1 MTTDQKIDRIEQN
14 LEILT
19 VHVGRLTEGLTEFRA
34 DTAEIKEMIRQQI
47 VVNRDLSET
56 VRQQGEQQTA
66 AIDRLS
72 EQITRQG
79 EQIARQGEQIIRQ
92 GERQEQASRLF
103 REDLAEIKAMLREN
117 ADTARQQVEVARQQA
132 DVVSRLTGIV
142 EQLIQNRS

>member
-1 MTTDQKIDRIEQN
+1 MTTDQKMDRIEQN

-47 VVNRDLSET
+47 VVNRDLAET

-66 AIDRLS
+66 AIDRLTD
-72 EQITRQG
+72 QITRQG
-79 EQIARQGEQIIRQ
+79 EQIARQGEQIARQ
-92 GERQEQASRLF
+92 GEQQEQASRLF
-103 REDLAEIKAMLREN
+103 REDLAEIKAMIREN
-117 ADTARQQVEVARQQA
+117 ADTTRQQA

-142 EQLIQNRS
+142 EQLIQNRR

>member
-47 VVNRDLSET
+47 IVNRDLAET
-56 VRQQGEQQTA
+56 GRQQGEQQTA
-66 AIDRLS
+66 TTNRLS

-79 EQIARQGEQIIRQ
+79 EQITRQ
-92 GERQEQASRLF
+92 GERQEQASNLF
-103 REDLAEIKAMLREN
+103 REDLAEIKAMIREN
-117 ADTARQQVEVARQQA
+117 ADTTRRQADVARQQA

>member
-1 MTTDQKIDRIEQN
+1 MTTDQKLGQIGQN

-47 VVNRDLSET
+47 IVNRDLAET

-66 AIDRLS
+66 SLDRLS

-79 EQIARQGEQIIRQ
+79 EQIARQGEQ
-92 GERQEQASRLF
+92 QEQASRLF
-103 REDLAEIKAMLREN
+103 REDLAEIKAMIREN
-117 ADTARQQVEVARQQA
+117 AEVARQQA

>member
-47 VVNRDLSET
+47 IVNRDLAET
-56 VRQQGEQQTA
+56 VKQQGERQTA

-79 EQIARQGEQIIRQ
+79 ERQTAAIDRLSEQITHQGEQ
-92 GERQEQASRLF
+92 QEQASRLF
-103 REDLAEIKAMLREN
+103 REDLAEIKTMIREN
-117 ADTARQQVEVARQQA
+117 AATTRQQA

>member
-47 VVNRDLSET
+47 IVNRDLAET
-56 VRQQGEQQTA
+56 VKQQGEQQTA

-79 EQIARQGEQIIRQ
+79 EQIARQGEQIARQ
-92 GERQEQASRLF
+92 GEQQEQASRLF
-103 REDLAEIKAMLREN
+103 REDLAEIKTMIREN
-117 ADTARQQVEVARQQA
+117 ADTTRQQA